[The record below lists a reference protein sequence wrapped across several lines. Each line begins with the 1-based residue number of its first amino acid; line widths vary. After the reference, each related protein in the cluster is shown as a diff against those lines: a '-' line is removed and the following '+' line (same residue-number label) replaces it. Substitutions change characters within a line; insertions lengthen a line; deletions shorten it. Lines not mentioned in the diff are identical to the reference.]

1 MSLSVILPN
10 STRFEDVCHII
21 FSNYSI
27 NSIIRI
33 YFNNILVVVAV
44 NDNGLKVA
52 IRNDLNEYAFN
63 KVSTENFNDFY
74 TQMLSIRDHL

>member
-1 MSLSVILPN
+1 MSLSVYLPIF
-10 STRFEDVCHII
+10 TRFEDVCHII

-27 NSIIRI
+27 NTIIRV
-33 YFNNILVVVAV
+33 YFNNILEVVTI

>member
-10 STRFEDVCHII
+10 STRFEDACLI
-21 FSNYSI
+21 FSNYFI
-27 NSIIRI
+27 NTIIRV
-33 YFNNILVVVAV
+33 YFNNILEVVAV